1 MARPTATPSPAPGE
15 VTRLLARAGS
25 DGHQVLDRL
34 FTLIYDELH
43 RIAQR
48 QLRGERADHTLG
60 ATDVVHEAYL
70 RLVGRERLE
79 WHDRAHF
86 LAVAAS
92 AMRRLLID
100 HARRR
105 TAEKR
110 GGGRQ
115 AVDLTDAML
124 ASAHQDD
131 RLLDLDEALR
141 RLEAVQPRKA
151 RVVECRFFAGLSID
165 ETAEALGV
173 ARATAAR
180 DWTVARAWLHRE
192 LAG

>member
-1 MARPTATPSPAPGE
+1 MARPATTPSPPPGE
-15 VTRLLARAGS
+15 VTRLLAHAASGGDR
-25 DGHQVLDRL
+25 VLDQL
-34 FTLIYDELH
+34 FTIIYDELH

-60 ATDVVHEAYL
+60 ATDIVHEAYL
-70 RLVGRERLE
+70 RLVGLERIE

-105 TAEKR
+105 AAGKR
-110 GGGRQ
+110 GGGRE
-115 AVDLTDAML
+115 AVDLTDAMPAL
-124 ASAHQDD
+124 GHDD
-131 RLLDLDEALR
+131 DALIDLDEALR

-165 ETAEALGV
+165 ETAEVLGV

-192 LAG
+192 LGG